1 MSRRSWIVKYPCPGC
16 EGPQGRKAFLGPTD
30 RPCPARCEHG
40 WTTKICA
47 TIAEF
52 HEFASK
58 LEDKSA
64 PGYFS
69 R

>member
-1 MSRRSWIVKYPCPGC
+1 MSRRSWTVKYPCPGC
-16 EGPQGRKAFLGPTD
+16 EGPQGRKAFLGPAD
-30 RPCPARCEHG
+30 RPCPERCEHG

-52 HEFASK
+52 REFASK

>member
-1 MSRRSWIVKYPCPGC
+1 MSLRSWTVKYPCPSC
-16 EGPQGRKAFLGPTD
+16 EGPEGRKGFLGPTE
-30 RPCPARCEHG
+30 RPCPERCAHG

-58 LEDKSA
+58 LEDKSTR
-64 PGYFS
+64 GYFP